1 MENIFTY
8 LRWRGD
14 LSFAQSP
21 FCEVD
26 ALVLARLSY
35 IPFEGFVKGDFAHTT
50 PLGEMAADFLRHFDT
65 FQAPGRIVINIS
77 LVR

>member
-14 LSFAQSP
+14 LSFTQSP
-21 FCEVD
+21 FCVVD

-35 IPFEGFVKGDFAHTT
+35 IPFEGFVEGDFAHTT
-50 PLGEMAADFLRHFDT
+50 SLGEMAADFLRQPDAYSCKTTLRFC
-65 FQAPGRIVINIS
+65 G
-77 LVR
+77 